1 MRLAPLDPERHE
13 EAAQLF
19 HAVWH
24 ETHAALQHPDVARY
38 RDLDFFRERI
48 SQRAA
53 RTVVAL
59 VEDRMSGFACWTG
72 ATLNSLFVAPDHRS
86 TGIGAA
92 LLAVMEQRM
101 QAGGATTFDLICV
114 EGNAAGRRFYERHG
128 WRLSHCDVKANAVAG
143 GTAPVATWVMMKP

>member
-1 MRLAPLDPERHE
+1 
-13 EAAQLF
+13 
-19 HAVWH
+19 
-24 ETHAALQHPDVARY
+24 
-38 RDLDFFRERI
+38 
-48 SQRAA
+48 
-53 RTVVAL
+53 VVAL
-59 VEDRMSGFACWTG
+59 VEDRIVGFACWTG
-72 ATLNSLFVAPDHRS
+72 ATLNSLFVAPEHRS

-143 GTAPVATWVMMKP
+143 GTAPDFTSHRACEKLESRQECADAGQRLLPARLPGQLRLGGACGGR